1 MIPKAD
7 TFWTFGEWHGRRA
20 RVGTDFRLAWDQ
32 LFP

>member
-1 MIPKAD
+1 VRSH
-7 TFWTFGEWHGRRA
+7 GHGRLA